1 MEKGR
6 TIYLYKVFKNA
17 DGFFNRKKETFRIR
31 GKRCKKTTLKKV
43 NALMYNAN
51 LRRRELLKKV
61 GQKTFAAG
69 GALALGHNPFVADN
83 LHFRGKNTK

>member
-1 MEKGR
+1 
-6 TIYLYKVFKNA
+6 
-17 DGFFNRKKETFRIR
+17 
-31 GKRCKKTTLKKV
+31 
-43 NALMYNAN
+43 MYNAN